1 MLHDLSRL
9 RDNTGLEW
17 KRINMRKVEHLP
29 AVELIHDLYNQYDFR
44 LNALRF
50 RNTIT
55 TWKDGVVNSY
65 APVFE
70 WNDIE
75 KYLGDKFYRLDKL
88 LLEELTALYESQRNF
103 ATDYLKSIDIE
114 RLDALA
120 SHELRDVLLNIQNFT
135 LGDLYRLNF
144 VQVEHALTSAV
155 KHVLKDLNIDTEQ
168 LSSLIVSGELTEFQ
182 KEEVAFAK
190 LVARCTEEN
199 TDTLLQKHW
208 DRYAHMHCAYGEI
221 PYTLEYYR
229 QKLESYVP
237 NNIDIQEQI
246 HANATES
253 RKKLSEIN
261 SEKLSTLIELM
272 VKGGEFRD
280 TNKARLGQT
289 MKYKFA
295 VLNEI
300 AKRTNVPRKDISFYS
315 MSDICTLLTDSTAV
329 EEEIITNRRDCG
341 VVLSRT
347 EFIDQ
352 TGSVYDIGQSSPI
365 IEFYGSKFVYENE
378 TEDLVL
384 EGLGASPGVVEG
396 IARIVLSYEDGK
408 MVNEGDVMVAIGT
421 DFDLMDAI
429 QRSAAVITEEGG
441 FLSHASVVCR
451 ELKKPCCIAVENATT
466 RIKDGS
472 RIQLDAEKGVI
483 KITSHD

>member
-9 RDNTGLEW
+9 KDNTGLEW

-75 KYLGDKFYRLDKL
+75 NYLGDKFYRVDKL
-88 LLEELTALYESQRNF
+88 LLKELTALYESQRNF
-103 ATDYLKSIDIE
+103 ATDYLKSIDIK
-114 RLDALA
+114 RLDTLEP
-120 SHELRDVLLNIQNFT
+120 HELRDVLLNIQNFT

-155 KHVLKDLNIDTEQ
+155 KRTLKDLNIDSEL
-168 LSSLIVSGELTEFQ
+168 LSSLILSDELTEFQ
-182 KEEVAFAK
+182 KEEVAFAE
-190 LVARCTEEN
+190 LTATCTEEN

-208 DRYAHMHCAYGEI
+208 DRYAHMHCAYGEV

-237 NNIDIQEQI
+237 NDIDIQEQVRV
-246 HANATES
+246 NATES
-253 RKKLSEIN
+253 RKILTEIN
-261 SEKLSTLIELM
+261 SEKLSTLIRLM

-280 TNKARLGQT
+280 INKARLGQT
-289 MKYKFA
+289 MRYKFA
-295 VLNEI
+295 VLDEI
-300 AKRTNVPRKDISFYS
+300 VLRTNVPRNDISFYS
-315 MSDICTLLTDSTAV
+315 MSDICTLLTDSIKVA
-329 EEEIITNRRDCG
+329 EEVIANRRERG

-365 IEFYGSKFVYENE
+365 IEFNRSKNVYESNAE
-378 TEDLVL
+378 NLVL

-408 MVNEGDVMVAIGT
+408 KVSEGDVMVAIGT

-451 ELKKPCCIAVENATT
+451 ELKKPCCIAVENATSV
-466 RIKDGS
+466 IKDGT
-472 RIQLDAEKGVI
+472 RIQINAEKGVI
-483 KITSHD
+483 KIINND